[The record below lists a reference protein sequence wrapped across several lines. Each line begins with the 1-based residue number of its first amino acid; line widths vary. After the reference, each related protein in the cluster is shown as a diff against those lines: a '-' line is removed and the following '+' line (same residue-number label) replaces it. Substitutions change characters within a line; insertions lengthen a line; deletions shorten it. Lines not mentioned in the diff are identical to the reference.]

1 MRYYIKTMLSNKW
14 KEVTED
20 RYNAWCKNIRENAV
34 ALTKEEKEEFIK
46 ERTRIEKRLG
56 QS

>member
-1 MRYYIKTMLSNKW
+1 MRYYIKTILSYEW

-34 ALTKEEKEEFIK
+34 ALTKEEKEEVIK
-46 ERTRIEKRLG
+46 ERTRIEND
-56 QS
+56 